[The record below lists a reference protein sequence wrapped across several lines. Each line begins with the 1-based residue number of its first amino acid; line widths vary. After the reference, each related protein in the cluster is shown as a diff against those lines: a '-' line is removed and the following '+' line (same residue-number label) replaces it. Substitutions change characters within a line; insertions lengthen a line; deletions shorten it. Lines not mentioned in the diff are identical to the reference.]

1 MWNICKN
8 CAKWF
13 IILLSSNELILAIS
27 WVKGFWRSSQ
37 TNGTHSVD
45 RDKSACFRS
54 FIIFRCYSMSW
65 GVNHSISVP
74 LDRGGFCDI
83 TIRGVGQLT
92 RRRRR
97 ANMAGRTAVGAAVR
111 AVNKPR
117 KFAARRAAITLVS
130 LKHSGIFLLRLN
142 SRHTGQK

>member
-1 MWNICKN
+1 MKYLQKLRQMIYNTTIEQWINTCYFLGKN
-8 CAKWF
+8 
-13 IILLSSNELILAIS
+13 
-27 WVKGFWRSSQ
+27 FWRSSQ

-54 FIIFRCYSMSW
+54 VIIFRCYSMSW

>member
-13 IILLSSNELILAIS
+13 IILLSSSELILAIS
-27 WVKGFWRSSQ
+27 WVKIFDAAPKQ
-37 TNGTHSVD
+37 MVHSDD

-54 FIIFRCYSMSW
+54 FIIFHWYSMSW
-65 GVNHSISVP
+65 GVHHSISVP

-83 TIRGVGQLT
+83 TIRGVRQLT

-97 ANMAGRTAVGAAVR
+97 ASMAGRTAVGAAVR

-130 LKHSGIFLLRLN
+130 LTNSRIFLLRLN
-142 SRHTGQK
+142 SRHTGQQ